1 MKKTALL
8 IFGIL
13 LVNLLSAQTP
23 LQKADSIYK
32 NKDYYNAIQLY
43 NKALKKATGEES
55 KYIYYQLGECCRNY
69 NSYVEAQAWYQKAIT
84 AGSTIPDVNLHMG
97 EMLIMSGEYADAKTY
112 IEKYIKEVPTDNLA
126 KLRLESC
133 NLGLKGQKEKPLFEV
148 KDQKDLSSISS
159 DYSIAYFKNNKVI
172 ISSARMEGSSKYDPS
187 TTQGF
192 SDLYESTYDPQK
204 GLYSKPTKVKGS
216 INTGFNEGTFSFDAA
231 TNYAYYSQCNGA
243 SGKLKQCNI
252 MYAYYNE
259 TANTWENSTLFDYNS
274 QTFRIQQPALSAD
287 GKSIYFA
294 SDMPGG
300 FGGADIYVIKKVNG
314 VWGQPENLGAT
325 INTIGNEG
333 FPFISG
339 DSLLV
344 FASDG
349 LSGLG
354 GLDIFESS
362 IKNGNYSKPVNMLS
376 PINSSA
382 DDFNL
387 VFKDNKNEGFFCSNR
402 IGGVGDD
409 DIYTYEKIP
418 VIITASGNIKDKATS
433 KNLENAVA
441 VFKGSDGSVDSVF
454 TDSKGNYEFAKCK
467 ANVKY
472 SIKAS
477 KVGYLN
483 DSKNLTIGNDIYSK
497 SYNKTTGYDIDFAL
511 IQITKEEVKIDN
523 IYYDYD
529 KADLREDSK
538 IELNKLVNIL
548 KETPDV
554 KLQINSHSDERGEA
568 KYNTDLSQR
577 RAQSV
582 VDYLIANGIS
592 SDRLIA
598 KGYGFSMPLV
608 KNAKTEEQHQM
619 NRRTTFKILN
629 STEIGKSG
637 SYNYTTPV
645 KTDVQT
651 SGTATTVTTTT
662 GNVAANSTSTSGSVS
677 TTVSS
682 GTTTATGNV
691 STNSSPNSTTTTATN
706 ATTTTSTTSNTFFII
721 AGSYPSQ
728 AKAEEAVAVLKKTG
742 YTNAVVVGL
751 APNGNYR
758 IAYAGFATKA
768 EATTELAKI
777 KLANSSAW
785 LFEKK

>member
-32 NKDYYNAIQLY
+32 NKDYYNSIQLY

-55 KYIYYQLGECCRNY
+55 KYIYYQLGECYRNL
-69 NSYVEAQAWYQKAIT
+69 NTYVDAQTWYQKAIT
-84 AGSTIPDVNLHMG
+84 AGSTIPEINLHMG
-97 EMLIMSGEYADAKTY
+97 EMLILSGEYANAKTY
-112 IEKYIKEVPTDNLA
+112 IENYIKEVPSDNLA

-133 NLGLKGQKEKPLFEV
+133 NLGLKGQKDKALFEV
-148 KDQKDLSSISS
+148 ADQKELSSAYG
-159 DYSIAYFKNNKVI
+159 DYSISYFKNNKVI
-172 ISSARMEGSSKYDPS
+172 ISSSRMEGSSKYDPS
-187 TTQGF
+187 TAQGY

-204 GLYSKPTKVKGS
+204 GIFSKPAKLKGS
-216 INTGFNEGTFSFDAA
+216 INTGFNEGTFSFDPG
-231 TNYAYYSQCNGA
+231 TNYAYYSQCNGG

-259 TANTWENSTLFDYNS
+259 TTNTWESSKLFDFNS
-274 QTFRIQQPALSAD
+274 QEFRSQQQCVSVD
-287 GKSIYFA
+287 GKSLYFA

-300 FGGADIYVIKKVNG
+300 YGGSDLYVIKKVNN

-339 DSLLV
+339 DTLLV
-344 FASDG
+344 YASDG
-349 LSGLG
+349 QPGFG
-354 GLDIFESS
+354 GLDIFMSS
-362 IKNGNYSKPVNMLS
+362 IKDGKFSKPINMML

-387 VFKDNKNEGFFCSNR
+387 VFKDTKDEGFFCSNR
-402 IGGVGDD
+402 SGGLGDD
-409 DIYTYEKIP
+409 DIYTYKLIP

-433 KNLENAVA
+433 KNLDNAVA
-441 VFKGSDGSVDSVF
+441 VFKGSDGSIDSVF
-454 TDSKGNYEFAKCK
+454 TDSKGNYEFTKCK
-467 ANVKY
+467 PTVKY
-472 SIKAS
+472 TVKVS

-483 DSKNLTIGNDIYSK
+483 DSKSLTIGNDIYSK
-497 SYNKTTGYDIDFAL
+497 SYNKTSGYDIDFAL

-538 IELNKLVNIL
+538 LELNKLVNIL

-568 KYNTDLSQR
+568 KYNTELSQR

-592 SDRLIA
+592 TDRLIA

-629 STEIGKSG
+629 SSEIGKGG
-637 SYNYTTPV
+637 SSNYTVPV
-645 KTDVQT
+645 KTDTKENVST
-651 SGTATTVTTTT
+651 SVSTTTTSTTTTSGNNSGTATTTKDPST
-662 GNVAANSTSTSGSVS
+662 TSTASG
-677 TTVSS
+677 
-682 GTTTATGNV
+682 
-691 STNSSPNSTTTTATN
+691 STTTTADNTS
-706 ATTTTSTTSNTFFII
+706 TSSSSTTSNTFFII

-728 AKAEEAVAVLKKTG
+728 AKADEAVAALKKTG

-758 IAYAGFATKA
+758 IAFSSFATKA
-768 EATTELAKI
+768 EANTELAKI
-777 KLANSSAW
+777 KLTNSSAW

>member
-13 LVNLLSAQTP
+13 LVNMLSAQTP

-43 NKALKKATGEES
+43 NKALKKATGEET
-55 KYIYYQLGECCRNY
+55 KYIYYQLGECSRNY
-69 NSYVEAQAWYQKAIT
+69 NSYVEAQAWYQKAIN
-84 AGSTIPDVNLHMG
+84 AGCTIPEVNLHMG
-97 EMLIMSGEYADAKTY
+97 EMLILSGEYADAKTY

-159 DYSIAYFKNNKVI
+159 DYSISYFKSNKVI

-204 GLYSKPTKVKGS
+204 GQYSKPTKVKGS

-259 TANTWENSTLFDYNS
+259 AANTWENSTLFDYNS

-287 GKSIYFA
+287 AKSIYFA

-333 FPFISG
+333 FPYISG
-339 DSLLV
+339 DTLLV

-349 LSGLG
+349 LSGFG
-354 GLDIFESS
+354 GLDIFMSS
-362 IKNGNYSKPVNMLS
+362 IKSGKFGKPINMLS

-387 VFKDNKNEGFFCSNR
+387 VFKDSKNEGFFCSNR

-409 DIYTYEKIP
+409 DIYTYEMIP
-418 VIITASGNIKDKATS
+418 VIITASGNIKDKAS
-433 KNLENAVA
+433 NKNLENAVA
-441 VFKGSDGSVDSVF
+441 VFKGSDGSVDSVY
-454 TDSKGNYEFAKCK
+454 TDNKGNYEFTKCK
-467 ANVKY
+467 PNVKY
-472 SIKAS
+472 VIKGT

-497 SYNKTTGYDIDFAL
+497 AYNKSTSYDLDFAL

-568 KYNTDLSQR
+568 KYNTELSQR

-592 SDRLIA
+592 TDRLIA
-598 KGYGFSMPLV
+598 KGYGFSMPIV

-629 STEIGKSG
+629 SSELGKSG
-637 SYNYTTPV
+637 SYNYTKPEKTEV
-645 KTDVQT
+645 KT
-651 SGTATTVTTTT
+651 
-662 GNVAANSTSTSGSVS
+662 SV
-677 TTVSS
+677 
-682 GTTTATGNV
+682 TTTATTNLGTTTSGTNTT
-691 STNSSPNSTTTTATN
+691 STNVTTSNTTTTATTTA
-706 ATTTTSTTSNTFFII
+706 ATSSTSTNTNTFFII
-721 AGSYPSQ
+721 AGSYPGQ
-728 AKAEEAVAVLKKTG
+728 AKAEEAVTALKKAG
-742 YTNAVVVGL
+742 YPNAVVVGL
-751 APNGNYR
+751 GSNGNYR
-758 IAYAGFATKA
+758 IAYSSFATKA
-768 EATTELAKI
+768 EATTELTKI
-777 KLANSSAW
+777 KLVNSSAW

>member
-23 LQKADSIYK
+23 LQKADSVYK
-32 NKDYYNAIQLY
+32 NKDYYSAIQLY

-55 KYIYYQLGECCRNY
+55 KYIYYQLGECSRNY
-69 NSYVEAQAWYQKAIT
+69 NSYIEAQTWYQKAII
-84 AGSTIPDVNLHMG
+84 AGCTIPEVNLHMG
-97 EMLIMSGEYADAKTY
+97 EMLILSGEYADAKTY

-133 NLGLKGQKEKPLFEV
+133 NLGLKGQKDKALFEV
-148 KDQKDLSSISS
+148 KDQKELSSPYG
-159 DYSIAYFKNNKVI
+159 DYSISYFKNNKVI
-172 ISSARMEGSSKYDPS
+172 ISSSRMEGSNKYDPS
-187 TTQGF
+187 TTQGY
-192 SDLYESTYDPQK
+192 SDLYESTYDSQK
-204 GLYSKPTKVKGS
+204 GVYSKPTKLKGS
-216 INTGFNEGTFSFDAA
+216 INTSFNEGTFSYDAG
-231 TNYAYYSQCNGA
+231 TNYAYYSQCNGG

-252 MYAYYNE
+252 MYASYNDA
-259 TANTWENSTLFDYNS
+259 TNTWEESKLFDFNS
-274 QTFRIQQPALSAD
+274 QEFRSQQQCVSVD
-287 GKSIYFA
+287 GKSLYFA

-333 FPFISG
+333 FPYISG
-339 DSLLV
+339 DTLLV

-354 GLDIFESS
+354 GLDIFMSS
-362 IKNGNYSKPVNMLS
+362 IKNGKFGKPVNMMA

-387 VFKDNKNEGFFCSNR
+387 VFKDSKNEGFFCSNR
-402 IGGVGDD
+402 IGGLGDD
-409 DIYTYEKIP
+409 DIYTYELIP

-441 VFKGSDGSVDSVF
+441 VFKGSDGSIDSVF
-454 TDSKGNYEFAKCK
+454 TDNKGNFEFAKCK
-467 ANVKY
+467 TNVKY

-483 DSKNLTIGNDIYSK
+483 DSKNLTIGNEIYSK
-497 SYNKTTGYDIDFAL
+497 TYNKSTSYDLDFAL

-568 KYNTDLSQR
+568 KYNTELSQR

-592 SDRLIA
+592 TDRLIA
-598 KGYGFSMPLV
+598 KGYGFSMPIV

-629 STEIGKSG
+629 SSEIGKSG
-637 SYNYTTPV
+637 SYNYTKPEKTEV
-645 KTDVQT
+645 KT
-651 SGTATTVTTTT
+651 
-662 GNVAANSTSTSGSVS
+662 SV
-677 TTVSS
+677 
-682 GTTTATGNV
+682 TTTATTNLGTTTSGTNTT
-691 STNSSPNSTTTTATN
+691 STNVTTSNTTTTTATTTA
-706 ATTTTSTTSNTFFII
+706 ATSSTSTNTNNFFIV
-721 AGSYPSQ
+721 AGSYPGQ
-728 AKAEEAVAVLKKTG
+728 AKAEEAVVALKKSG
-742 YTNAVVVGL
+742 YPNAVVVGL
-751 APNGNYR
+751 GSNGNYR
-758 IAYAGFATKA
+758 IAYSSFATKA

-777 KLANSSAW
+777 KLVNSSAW